1 MLAIKNAPSDPTSL
15 PLLPASTVKPTVST
29 VMDPTLATNAKP
41 LRSSEET
48 NALINVEIDSSKLT
62 ENARTASI
70 TPAKTAM
77 PLSKPVLN
85 VTKEASFTR
94 ELVSKLAPLVPSWI
108 KITKLANLV
117 NTPVMNVLML
127 ELVLPAS
134 LDLPS
139 KTENALTNVK
149 KEWPLMLKL
158 EPVLDVL
165 MRNVLNAEVMIL
177 TIV

>member
-1 MLAIKNAPSDPTSL
+1 
-15 PLLPASTVKPTVST
+15 
-29 VMDPTLATNAKP
+29 
-41 LRSSEET
+41 
-48 NALINVEIDSSKLT
+48 
-62 ENARTASI
+62 
-70 TPAKTAM
+70 
-77 PLSKPVLN
+77 
-85 VTKEASFTR
+85 
-94 ELVSKLAPLVPSWI
+94 
-108 KITKLANLV
+108 
-117 NTPVMNVLML
+117 MNVLML